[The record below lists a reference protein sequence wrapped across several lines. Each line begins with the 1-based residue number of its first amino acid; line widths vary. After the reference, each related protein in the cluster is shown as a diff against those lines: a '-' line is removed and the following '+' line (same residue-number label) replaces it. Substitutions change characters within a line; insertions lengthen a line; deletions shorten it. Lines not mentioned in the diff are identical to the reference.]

1 MARKNSIPM
10 NSRPPPVLSTNIQLP
25 RAAAEL
31 IERPRL
37 LDLLPTAR
45 TKLLSVIK
53 GPAGFAKTSVALAWA
68 RALESPECRVA
79 WVTLDPNDDVPTR
92 LLFSAVQALRLA
104 SEGLGASV
112 IAMISE
118 NSLLPIETPISVL
131 INELAELDEDVF
143 LFLDDYHYLSEP
155 AIHHGLSFF
164 LRNAPRNFH
173 LVLTSRSDP
182 PLPLPRLRA
191 QNQLFEVDATELRFD
206 LSETDRLLSLAH
218 KVVSPSDVERLH
230 SMTGGWPAAL
240 RLATSTS
247 SHTGGGLASYLRSRI
262 GLSPEINDYIEDL
275 IGTLPAALV
284 SFMLRTSILDRFN
297 ASLCDAVTNTRSSQ
311 ELLVSVRKSQLLMTR
326 LGGQEQWYTYHP
338 LLSEFLK
345 TRLQSR
351 YLYEVPELNRRA
363 ARWYA
368 SGEMW
373 MEAVEHALAAGDMQE
388 GLRWVEKCAMDL
400 VKRGELLTL
409 LGWQRRLPSDI
420 MRGQMRVRL
429 AIAWG
434 MALAM
439 RFEETLAL
447 LTDIESDLVSATA
460 NACEEIATECQTI
473 RSVVIALQDDS
484 SGALALAEPCL
495 QPRNADPWNAN
506 VASNV
511 MRFGHWKAG
520 NLEAFYGVP
529 WIPYS
534 MEDDTRNLLADV
546 YRLCLQGFAELQQL
560 RFGVAERHYL
570 DALRRSEEQV
580 GKQSTA
586 AALPASLI
594 AQLRYEQGRLDE
606 AEAMIS
612 DRLPT
617 INGTAMLECV
627 LTAHIVLARIAAG
640 RSNIEHAYALLEQA
654 VSLGYSRRWRRLCA
668 AVEVERVRLYLG
680 EGRLTEA
687 SASLAQLDRLVD
699 EYPAFTRCAWS
710 EISEYRSLAKS
721 LVALAGGRPGD
732 AVDAL
737 RGLRRDALSTHR
749 HYFAVRVDTMLSAA
763 LLEAGKPAEAVELLQ
778 DVVKRAAPAGIYRTL
793 VDAGPEI
800 GSILPRLRENIE
812 RKGRSDDLLAYL
824 DHVLDGWR
832 ATWQPNREQQPGPRI
847 AETLAPRE
855 RTVLELIGEGRSNKE
870 IARLL
875 GIAPETVKSHVKRIF
890 EKLSVGKRAQAIAR
904 AQSLGLLRM
913 R

>member
-1 MARKNSIPM
+1 MQSNL
-10 NSRPPPVLSTNIQLP
+10 PPVLSTNIQPP

-37 LDLLPTAR
+37 LGLLPTVR

-53 GPAGFAKTSVALAWA
+53 GPAGFAKTSVALALA
-68 RALESPECRVA
+68 RGLESPDCRVA
-79 WVTLDPNDDVPTR
+79 WVTLDPNDDVPNR
-92 LLFSAVQALRLA
+92 LLFSAVRALQRT

-112 IAMISE
+112 IAMISD
-118 NSLLPIETPISVL
+118 NSLLPIETPISLL

-143 LFLDDYHYLSEP
+143 LFLDDYHHLSEP
-155 AIHHGLSFF
+155 AIHQGLSFF
-164 LRNAPRNFH
+164 LRNAPPNFH
-173 LVLTSRSDP
+173 LVLTTRSDP
-182 PLPLPRLRA
+182 PLPLARLRA
-191 QNQLFEVDATELRFD
+191 QKQLLEVDTTELRFD
-206 LSETDRLLSLAH
+206 LSETDQLLSLEHIA
-218 KVVSPSDVERLH
+218 VSPSDVERLH

-247 SHTGGGLASYLRSRI
+247 AHSGGGLASYLRSRI
-262 GLSPEINDYIEDL
+262 GLSPAINDYIEDV

-297 ASLCDAVTNTRSSQ
+297 ASLCDSVTSTRSSK
-311 ELLVSVRKSQLLMTR
+311 EMLASIRKRQLLMTPLVGR
-326 LGGQEQWYTYHP
+326 EQWYTYHP
-338 LLSEFLK
+338 LLAEFL
-345 TRLQSR
+345 RAQLQSR
-351 YLYEVPELNRRA
+351 HPDEMRELNRRA
-363 ARWYA
+363 AHWFA
-368 SGEMW
+368 SSEMW
-373 MEAVEHALAAGDMQE
+373 MEAVEHALAAGDVGE
-388 GLRWVEKCAMDL
+388 GLRWIENCAMDL

-409 LGWQRRLPSDI
+409 LGWQRRLPSEV

-434 MALAM
+434 MSLAM
-439 RFEETLAL
+439 RFDEALAL
-447 LTDIESDLVSATA
+447 LADIESDLVSATA
-460 NACEEIATECQTI
+460 KEREEIATECQTI
-473 RSVVIALQDDS
+473 RSVVIGLQDDS
-484 SGALALAEPCL
+484 SRALALAEPCV
-495 QPRNADPWNAN
+495 QPRSADPWNAN

-511 MRFGHWKAG
+511 ARFGHWKTG
-520 NLEAFYGVP
+520 NLEAFYAVP

-534 MEDDTRNLLADV
+534 VEDDTRNLLADV

-580 GKQSTA
+580 GRQSTA

-606 AEAMIS
+606 AESMIG

-627 LTAHIVLARIAAG
+627 LTAHVVLARIAAS

-654 VSLGYSRRWRRLCA
+654 VSLGYSRRWGRLCA

-687 SASLAQLDRLVD
+687 SACLAQLDRLVD
-699 EYPAFTRCAWS
+699 EYPASARCAWS
-710 EISEYRSLAKS
+710 EIAEYRSLAQS
-721 LVALAGGRPGD
+721 LLALAGTRPSN
-732 AVDAL
+732 AVDIL
-737 RGLRRDALSTHR
+737 RTLRRDALGTHR
-749 HYFAVRVDTMLSAA
+749 HYFALRLDALLSAA
-763 LLEAGKPAEAVELLQ
+763 LLDAGRPEEAVELLQ
-778 DVVKRAAPAGIYRTL
+778 DVIQRAAPAGIYRTFL
-793 VDAGPEI
+793 DSGPEI
-800 GSILPRLRENIE
+800 GSMLQRLRENVE
-812 RKGRSDDLLAYL
+812 RKSQPDDRLSYL
-824 DHVLDGWR
+824 DRVLQGWR
-832 ATWQPNREQQPGPRI
+832 ATWQPSIEQGPGLKI
-847 AETLAPRE
+847 AEALAPRE
-855 RTVLELIGEGRSNKE
+855 RAVLELIGEGLSNKE

-890 EKLSVGKRAQAIAR
+890 DKLSVGKRAQAIAR
-904 AQSLGLLRM
+904 AQSLGLLRT

>member
-1 MARKNSIPM
+1 MQSNL
-10 NSRPPPVLSTNIQLP
+10 PPVLSTNIQLP

-37 LDLLPTAR
+37 LGLLPTVR

-53 GPAGFAKTSVALAWA
+53 GPAGFAKTSIALAWA
-68 RALESPECRVA
+68 RALESPDCRVA
-79 WVTLDPNDDVPTR
+79 WVTLEPNDDVPTR
-92 LLFSAVQALRLA
+92 FLFSAVHALQRA
-104 SEGLGASV
+104 SRGLGASV

-118 NSLLPIETPISVL
+118 NSLLPIETPISLL

-143 LFLDDYHYLSEP
+143 LFVDDYHYLSEP
-155 AIHHGLSFF
+155 AIHEGLSFF
-164 LRNAPRNFH
+164 LRNAPPNFH

-182 PLPLPRLRA
+182 PLPLARLRA
-191 QNQLFEVDATELRFD
+191 QNQLLEVDATELRFD
-206 LSETDRLLSLAH
+206 VSETDRLLSIEH
-218 KVVSPSDVERLH
+218 KAVSHPDVEFLH
-230 SMTGGWPAAL
+230 SITGGWPAAL
-240 RLATSTS
+240 RLAISAS
-247 SHTGGGLASYLRSRI
+247 AHTKGGLASYLRSRI
-262 GLSPEINDYIEDL
+262 GLSPEINDYIEDM
-275 IGTLPAALV
+275 IGTLPAPLV

-297 ASLCDAVTNTRSSQ
+297 AALCDSVTGTRSSK
-311 ELLVSVRKSQLLMTR
+311 EMLTSIRKRQLLMTP
-326 LGGQEQWYTYHP
+326 LVGPEQWYTYHP
-338 LLSEFLK
+338 LLAGFLK
-345 TRLQSR
+345 DELQSR
-351 YLYEVPELNRRA
+351 YPDEVPELNRRA
-363 ARWYA
+363 AHWFA
-368 SGEMW
+368 SSEMW
-373 MEAVEHALAAGDMQE
+373 IDAVEHTLAAGDVQE
-388 GLRWVEKCAMDL
+388 GLRWIEKCAMDL

-409 LGWQRRLPSDI
+409 LGWQRRLPSEV
-420 MRGQMRVRL
+420 MREQMRVRL

-439 RFEETLAL
+439 RFAEALAL
-447 LTDIESDLVSATA
+447 LADIESDLVSATA
-460 NACEEIATECQTI
+460 YARDEIVVECQTI

-484 SGALALAEPCL
+484 SAALALAEPCV

-511 MRFGHWKAG
+511 VRFGHWKAG
-520 NLEAFYGVP
+520 NLEAFYAAP

-534 MEDDTRNLLADV
+534 VEDDTRNLLADV

-560 RFGVAERHYL
+560 RFGVAEHHFL

-580 GKQSTA
+580 GRQSTA

-606 AEAMIS
+606 AESMIG

-627 LTAHIVLARIAAG
+627 LTAHVVLARIAAS

-654 VSLGYSRRWRRLCA
+654 VSLGYSRRWGRLCA
-668 AVEVERVRLYLG
+668 AVELERLRLYLG

-687 SASLAQLDRLVD
+687 SACVAQLDRLVD
-699 EYPAFTRCAWS
+699 EYPASTRCAWS
-710 EISEYRSLAKS
+710 EISEYRSVAKS
-721 LVALAGGRPGD
+721 LLALAGTRPGD
-732 AVDAL
+732 AVDGL
-737 RGLRRDALSTHR
+737 RALRRDALGTHR
-749 HYFAVRVDTMLSAA
+749 HYFVLRLDALLSAA
-763 LLEAGKPAEAVELLQ
+763 LLDAGKPAEAVELLQ
-778 DVVKRAAPAGIYRTL
+778 DVVKRAAPAGIFRTI
-793 VDAGPEI
+793 VDSGPEI
-800 GSILPRLRENIE
+800 GLILPRLRENIE
-812 RKGRSDDLLAYL
+812 RKAHSDDLLTYL
-824 DHVLDGWR
+824 DHLRDGWR
-832 ATWQPNREQQPGPRI
+832 AIWQPNREQQPGPRV
-847 AETLAPRE
+847 AEALAPRE

-904 AQSLGLLRM
+904 AQSLGLVRT

>member
-10 NSRPPPVLSTNIQLP
+10 KSRPPPVLSTNIQLP

-68 RALESPECRVA
+68 RALESPDCRVA

-92 LLFSAVQALRLA
+92 FLFSAVHALQRA

-112 IAMISE
+112 IAMIAE
-118 NSLLPIETPISVL
+118 NSLLPIETPISLL
-131 INELAELDEDVF
+131 INELAELDEDIF
-143 LFLDDYHYLSEP
+143 LFVDDYHHLSEP
-155 AIHHGLSFF
+155 AIHEGLSFF
-164 LRNAPRNFH
+164 LRNAPPNFH

-191 QNQLFEVDATELRFD
+191 QNQLLEVQAAELRFD
-206 LSETDRLLSLAH
+206 LSETDQLLSLEH
-218 KVVSPSDVERLH
+218 KTVSPSEVELLH
-230 SMTGGWPAAL
+230 SITGGWPAAL

-247 SHTGGGLASYLRSRI
+247 AHTGGGLASYLRSRI
-262 GLSPEINDYIEDL
+262 GLSPEINDYIEDM
-275 IGTLPAALV
+275 ISTLPAPLV

-297 ASLCDAVTNTRSSQ
+297 ASLSDSVTSTRSGKEMLASI
-311 ELLVSVRKSQLLMTR
+311 RKRQLLMTP
-326 LGGQEQWYTYHP
+326 LVGPEQWYAYHP
-338 LLSEFLK
+338 LLAEFLK
-345 TRLQSR
+345 AELQSR
-351 YLYEVPELNRRA
+351 YPDEIRELNRRA
-363 ARWYA
+363 AHWFA
-368 SGEMW
+368 SNEMW
-373 MEAVEHALAAGDMQE
+373 MEAVEHALAAGDVHE
-388 GLRWVEKCAMDL
+388 GLRWIEKCAMDL

-409 LGWQRRLPSDI
+409 LGWQRRLPSEV
-420 MRGQMRVRL
+420 MRGQMKVRL

-439 RFEETLAL
+439 RFTETLAL
-447 LTDIESDLVSATA
+447 LTDTERDLGSATA
-460 NACEEIATECQTI
+460 DARDEIAIECQTI

-484 SGALALAEPCL
+484 DRALPLAEPCVH
-495 QPRNADPWNAN
+495 PRGADPWNAN

-511 MRFGHWKAG
+511 ARFGHWKAG
-520 NLEAFYGVP
+520 NLEAFYAVP

-534 MEDDTRNLLADV
+534 VDDDTRNLLADV
-546 YRLCLQGFAELQQL
+546 YRLCLHGFAELQQL
-560 RFGVAERHYL
+560 RFGVAEHHYL

-580 GKQSTA
+580 GRHSTA

-606 AEAMIS
+606 AESLIS

-627 LTAHIVLARIAAG
+627 LTAHVVLARIAAS

-654 VSLGYSRRWRRLCA
+654 VSLGYSRRWGRLCA
-668 AVEVERVRLYLG
+668 AVEVERLRLYLG

-687 SASLAQLDRLVD
+687 SACIAQLDRLVA
-699 EYPAFTRCAWS
+699 EYPASTRCAWS
-710 EISEYRSLAKS
+710 EISEYRSLAKN
-721 LVALAGGRPGD
+721 LLALAGTRPGD
-732 AVDAL
+732 AVEPLKA
-737 RGLRRDALSTHR
+737 LRRDALGTHR
-749 HYFAVRVDTMLSAA
+749 YYFALRLDTVLSAA
-763 LLEAGKPAEAVELLQ
+763 LLDAGKPIEAVELLQ

-793 VDAGPEI
+793 FDSAPEL
-800 GSILPRLRENIE
+800 GSILPQVRENIE
-812 RKGRSDDLLAYL
+812 RKGGSEDLLTYL
-824 DHVLDGWR
+824 DRLRDGWR
-832 ATWQPNREQQPGPRI
+832 ATWQPNGERQAGPRI

-904 AQSLGLLRM
+904 AQSLGLVRT